1 MTDGAAA
8 SAVEALAAA
17 SEPAATL
24 RRMDAILACREALEA
39 NVSKQLALETMTFA
53 LRTG

>member
-8 SAVEALAAA
+8 IAVAALAG
-17 SEPAATL
+17 STEPAATL
-24 RRMDAILACREALEA
+24 RRIDAILACREALES
-39 NVSKQLALETMTFA
+39 NVSKTLALEAMTFA